1 MATRSAGEDSFRTGR
16 TFRGVLF
23 VHLPASV
30 NSKVKQSKLNTG
42 NAILFRGSFDDLV
55 EDMFVAIM
63 MFLL

>member
-16 TFRGVLF
+16 KFRGVLF

-42 NAILFRGSFDDLV
+42 NAILFRGSFR
-55 EDMFVAIM
+55 
-63 MFLL
+63 